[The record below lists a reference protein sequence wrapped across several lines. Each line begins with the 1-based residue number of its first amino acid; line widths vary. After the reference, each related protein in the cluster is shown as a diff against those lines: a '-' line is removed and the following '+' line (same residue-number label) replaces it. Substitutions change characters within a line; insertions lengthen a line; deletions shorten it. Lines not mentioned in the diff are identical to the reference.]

1 MNRNRSIEWKRAD
14 VEFEKTQIP
23 ALARKIVQERAAS
36 ILDEK
41 STRLKAARLARDS
54 VANNLTRNHL
64 LEIE

>member
-14 VEFEKTQIP
+14 AEFEKTQIP
-23 ALARKIVQERAAS
+23 ALAKKIVQERAAS

-41 STRLKAARLARDS
+41 STRLKAARLARNS

-64 LEIE
+64 IERE